1 MAAPDAAFWGGR
13 RVLVTG
19 HTGIK
24 GAWLV
29 LWLRRLG
36 AAVTGFA
43 LDPPTDPS
51 LFAAA
56 RVGEG
61 LDDLRGDVRD
71 PTAVIGAFE
80 AARPEVVIHMAA
92 QPLVR
97 RSFHEPLATYE
108 TNVMGTVHVLEALRA
123 SPDARAAVVVTS
135 DKCYEPRADGAP
147 CREDDPLGGRDP
159 YSSSKACAELV
170 TTAYRRSFPG
180 AAATASAR
188 AGNVVGGGDWAPD
201 RLVPDAMR
209 AGLAGEELV
218 VRNPDAVRPWQHVLG
233 PLSGYLLLAER
244 LWDDG
249 SAATAWNFG
258 PDGSDEVPVRQ
269 VADRLSDLW
278 LEGLRWTA
286 AADAGPPE
294 TPVLRLD
301 STRARQELGWRP
313 AWGLD
318 QALGATVEWHRAV
331 RDGADAREV
340 CTAQIGDYAAALTR
354 KNRANV
360 SIT

>member
-29 LWLRRLG
+29 LWLRQLG

-61 LDDLRGDVRD
+61 MDDLRGDVRD
-71 PTAVIGAFE
+71 PTAVIRAFE

-97 RSFHEPLATYE
+97 RSFQEPLATYE

-147 CREDDPLGGRDP
+147 CREDDPLGGPVQVAPSVPAPRSAVNRSRPAAGSRTQRSMPDARAL
-159 YSSSKACAELV
+159 SCGRQSAAARVGNWL
-170 TTAYRRSFPG
+170 TTA
-180 AAATASAR
+180 
-188 AGNVVGGGDWAPD
+188 
-201 RLVPDAMR
+201 
-209 AGLAGEELV
+209 
-218 VRNPDAVRPWQHVLG
+218 
-233 PLSGYLLLAER
+233 
-244 LWDDG
+244 
-249 SAATAWNFG
+249 
-258 PDGSDEVPVRQ
+258 
-269 VADRLSDLW
+269 
-278 LEGLRWTA
+278 
-286 AADAGPPE
+286 
-294 TPVLRLD
+294 
-301 STRARQELGWRP
+301 
-313 AWGLD
+313 
-318 QALGATVEWHRAV
+318 
-331 RDGADAREV
+331 
-340 CTAQIGDYAAALTR
+340 AQG
-354 KNRANV
+354 
-360 SIT
+360 